1 MKFNK
6 NTGYLIF
13 ELTKREIATK
23 YRGSILGVAWSLLNP
38 MIMLGVFTFIFA
50 GVFQAKWHGGGDT
63 TTFALNLFAGL
74 IVFWF
79 FADALGRA
87 PALIYSQPNFVKKV
101 VFPLEVLPIVSSL
114 SALIHFLINF
124 VILCFA
130 TFILKGDL
138 YLTLLLVLVFM
149 CIGVLPLIIGLSLA
163 LSSFGVYIR
172 DISSIIGSFLSIL
185 MFLSPIFYPLEATPQ
200 SISFLMELNPLS
212 YPIDF
217 VRKSVLNGEIP
228 SLYNFIVYEIA
239 SLFVLSLGVR
249 LFRSLR
255 GGFAD
260 LV

>member
-1 MKFNK
+1 M
-6 NTGYLIF
+6 
-13 ELTKREIATK
+13 TKREIVSK
-23 YRGSILGVAWSLLNP
+23 YRGSVLGVAWSLLTP
-38 MIMLGVFTFIFA
+38 MIMLGVFTFVFA

-79 FADALGRA
+79 FADTLGRA

-114 SALIHFLINF
+114 SALIHFFINF

-130 TFILKGDL
+130 TLILKGVL
-138 YLTLLLVLVFM
+138 YFTSLLVLVFM
-149 CIGVLPLIIGLSLA
+149 CMGVLPLIIGLSLV
-163 LSSFGVYIR
+163 LSSFGVFIR

-185 MFLSPIFYPLEATPQ
+185 MFLSPIFYPIEAAPQ

-217 VRKSVLNGEIP
+217 VRKGVLNGEIA
-228 SLYNFIVYEIA
+228 SLYSLVVYEIV
-239 SLFVLSLGVR
+239 SLFVLLFGFR
-249 LFRSLR
+249 LFKTLR
-255 GGFAD
+255 RGFAD